1 MTLVSDGEEA
11 LGRLEEFT
19 FDLVPMDMRMPVLG
33 GEEATRIW
41 RERELPTGRRV
52 PIVALTANAMLD
64 DRRSCLEAGM
74 DGFLPKPIEKQALIH
89 AIQRWTGL
97 VSREVTEAP
106 AQWGGA

>member
-1 MTLVSDGEEA
+1 MQRLERLGHKVTLVSDGEEA

-33 GEEATRIW
+33 GEEARRIW
-41 RERELPTGRRV
+41 RERELPTGWRV

-74 DGFLPKPIEKQALIH
+74 DGFLPKPIEKQALID
-89 AIQRWTGL
+89 AIQR
-97 VSREVTEAP
+97 
-106 AQWGGA
+106 